1 MWLYI
6 ERELIDT
13 IPRNFHYKKFK
24 QPKHSVF
31 TESKSLGRFI
41 YEKAEVQALL
51 DKANDKYPM
60 RLWTLLA
67 LNCGFTAI
75 DISTLTEEH
84 LQYND
89 DGDVYGIE
97 KPRKKTGVFGEWIL
111 WESTKKELLLWLDK
125 RNNYDVWKTK
135 FNDTSLIFLNKSG
148 APLTSQIM
156 NSSGLDAKAGSTQ
169 TIQYHFRMLRE
180 KTYEK
185 GDDVSWM
192 KFKNFR
198 KTGATWIN
206 HLGKQNSDI
215 IEMLYLAH
223 KPSTLSRSRYVY
235 VDKHLLTQALKELET
250 KIPLEV

>member
-1 MWLYI
+1 
-6 ERELIDT
+6 
-13 IPRNFHYKKFK
+13 
-24 QPKHSVF
+24 
-31 TESKSLGRFI
+31 
-41 YEKAEVQALL
+41 
-51 DKANDKYPM
+51 
-60 RLWTLLA
+60 
-67 LNCGFTAI
+67 
-75 DISTLTEEH
+75 
-84 LQYND
+84 
-89 DGDVYGIE
+89 
-97 KPRKKTGVFGEWIL
+97 
-111 WESTKKELLLWLDK
+111 
-125 RNNYDVWKTK
+125 
-135 FNDTSLIFLNKSG
+135 
-148 APLTSQIM
+148 M

-206 HLGKQNSDI
+206 HLDKPNSDI

-223 KPSTLSRSRYVY
+223 KPSRLSRSRYVF